1 MTMKNKNQDW
11 QQGALVE
18 MTIADLS
25 DRGEGVGRVGERVVF
40 VPDTV
45 PGDRAAVRL
54 LRVKPSYARG
64 KLQSLIE
71 ASPHRCRPSCIVA
84 DKCGGCQWQHIDYGY
99 QRQAKQ
105 NLVIQALQR
114 IGGLTAPPVDPVLTQ
129 AIDGSPLASL
139 GYRNKASYP
148 LSISDRG
155 QVQAGYYQKNSHD
168 LINLNRCPVQDDR
181 LNPLLEEIK
190 QDIQQQGW
198 SVYDEKRHAGCLRY
212 LCVKIGRRTGEI
224 MLTLVSIA
232 DELPGLK
239 DQAGVWLNRYPQLVG
254 VCLNVNPQRTN
265 VIFGPNTHRVA
276 GKSYLKEKFAGLEF
290 QLKADT
296 FFQIY
301 TEAAETL
308 VAIICEQLNLQGD
321 ELLLDAYCGIGAFTL
336 PLALKVRLAIGLELQ
351 EAAVEQAQTNAQLNQ
366 VSQVKFYQGKVETLL
381 PKLDINPDI
390 VLLDPPRKG
399 CDRTVLETLIDI
411 QPEQIV
417 YISCKPSTLA
427 RDLKILCAGGYQL
440 SRVQPADFFPQTSHV
455 ESVAFLHR

>member
-1 MTMKNKNQDW
+1 MTMKNNNQDW

-45 PGDRAAVRL
+45 PGDRVTVRL
-54 LRVKPSYARG
+54 VRVKPNYAHG
-64 KLQSLIE
+64 KLQHLIE
-71 ASPHRCRPSCIVA
+71 ASPYRCRPSCIVA

-99 QRQAKQ
+99 QRLAKQ

-114 IGGLTAPPVDPVLTQ
+114 IGGLTDPPVDPLLTQ

-148 LSISDRG
+148 LSISAQG
-155 QVQAGYYQKNSHD
+155 QVQAGYYQKNSHS

-198 SVYDEKRHAGCLRY
+198 SVYDEKRHQGCLRH
-212 LCVKIGRRTGEI
+212 LCVRIGRRTGEAL
-224 MLTLVSIA
+224 LTLVSKA

-239 DQAGVWLNRYPQLVG
+239 DQAAVWLNRYPQLVG
-254 VCLNVNPQRTN
+254 VCLNINPQKTN
-265 VIFGPNTHRVA
+265 VIFGQTTHCVA
-276 GKSYLKEKFAGLEF
+276 GKPYLKEKFARLEF

-296 FFQIY
+296 FFQVY

-308 VAIICEQLNLQGD
+308 VPLICEQLNLQGD

-351 EAAVEQAQTNAQLNQ
+351 GAAVEQAQTNAQLNQ

-381 PKLDINPDI
+381 PKLDIDPDI
-390 VLLDPPRKG
+390 VILDPPRKG
-399 CDRTVLETLIDI
+399 CDRTVLETLLNI